1 MHDAGFPLE
10 FQATFNLN
18 ACMWP
23 CWDLPC
29 PLETSYRSFS
39 CLPGNSVCSTYK
51 ELTYIRGPLILA
63 NVLLIDHPITK
74 SFAAL
79 PSHYESEAPRKGNKL
94 YRCDQNYQASMGL
107 QLTSLW
113 LEPRSPFAIP
123 PREKK
128 YCFDEYLW
136 KTLAKMNYV
145 VSKKHSANYPST
157 PPSDTRQSSNSHHWI
172 WRPPHVAITWH

>member
-113 LEPRSPFAIP
+113 LEPRSQLTFCNTSK
-123 PREKK
+123 REKIL
-128 YCFDEYLW
+128 LW
-136 KTLAKMNYV
+136 WIPVKNTRQNELCSVEKTLGKLPVY
-145 VSKKHSANYPST
+145 SSIWHSAKF
-157 PPSDTRQSSNSHHWI
+157 
-172 WRPPHVAITWH
+172 